1 MYSFSDTEDA
11 SMTVNVSKNEAR
23 QGERRFGQERVLLWS
38 TIIGAVTLGG
48 LTLAVML
55 IRPFGG

>member
-1 MYSFSDTEDA
+1 
-11 SMTVNVSKNEAR
+11 MTVKVRKNEAR
-23 QGERRFGQERVLLWS
+23 ERRFGQERVLLWS
-38 TIIGAVTLGG
+38 IIIGAVALGG